1 MFHNQTRLQG
11 DKQHYYE
18 FNATGMGQ
26 FELNMNFLWI
36 IQIPRIVF
44 VLKMHLLI
52 HLFILNQF
60 WTGRLMLEKTGSYAQ
75 EFPRHRAPGVGLRV
89 VFRKFRGLLRIIGG
103 RRGIAISGPHDCK

>member
-60 WTGRLMLEKTGSYAQ
+60 WTGCQYLGSPGASGARS
-75 EFPRHRAPGVGLRV
+75 PRHRE
-89 VFRKFRGLLRIIGG
+89 
-103 RRGIAISGPHDCK
+103 